1 MTPLLKSLKQAAEK
15 ATPGPWITGESES
28 CTLNNSCRSIWC
40 YPHNRGRISD
50 CVFIDDAAYI
60 AAANPETVLR
70 LIEEYERLQKA
81 YDALRAGLD
90 KIVETNSV
98 VEAYDPIK
106 GEVLGDGE
114 WAEEARDTLKEAER
128 ILSNG

>member
-1 MTPLLKSLKQAAEK
+1 
-15 ATPGPWITGESES
+15 
-28 CTLNNSCRSIWC
+28 
-40 YPHNRGRISD
+40 
-50 CVFIDDAAYI
+50 VFIDDAAYI